1 MRAECQ
7 CGELSADVEVAA
19 EQVVACHCRACQR
32 RSGSPYGVIAYFDAG
47 DVTLSGTPIEFTR
60 VGTSGQPF
68 ITSFCPRCGTTVWVR
83 SGGKPSAVGIPVGL
97 FADPAFPAPIRSVW
111 EEAQHHWVAIPGEV
125 AHFPKGRT

>member
-7 CGELSADVEVAA
+7 CGELSADVAVAA

-47 DVTLSGTPIEFTR
+47 DVTLSGTPSEFTR
-60 VGTSGQPF
+60 IGTSGQPF
-68 ITSFCPRCGTTVWVR
+68 IASFCQRCGTTVWVR